1 MNTITIKERQY
12 FSELKG
18 TNPTPVNIAEMSFS
32 DSFVHIHYLV
42 SRITY
47 YNALSRSIHHILE
60 CIPDALLDALLE
72 FTITKFYPI
81 THKPVP

>member
-1 MNTITIKERQY
+1 MNIITIKERQY

-18 TNPTPVNIAEMSFS
+18 TKPTPVNRAEMSFS
-32 DSFVHIHYLV
+32 DSFVHIHYLM
-42 SRITY
+42 SRITH
-47 YNALSRSIHHILE
+47 YNALGRSINHISE
-60 CIPDALLDALLE
+60 CIPHALLE